1 MTVGIL
7 GGVITG
13 VSLPAFNVLFGR
25 LLDSVNE
32 TSGFTDTVNQL
43 CLIMLIV
50 ACFNLLSGFMQVG
63 WLLYFACDTKKL
75 MAVSYCIRYI
85 VGQLLENV
93 KLKSF
98 GKDMF
103 ELFYPKKLDGLIHV
117 VQVSYQPKLQNLLE
131 K

>member
-1 MTVGIL
+1 MIL
-7 GGVITG
+7 
-13 VSLPAFNVLFGR
+13 
-25 LLDSVNE
+25 
-32 TSGFTDTVNQL
+32 
-43 CLIMLIV
+43 
-50 ACFNLLSGFMQVG
+50 
-63 WLLYFACDTKKL
+63 LLYNNACCL
-75 MAVSYCIRYI
+75 LYYRYI